1 MSIPLLHFCLT
12 VFKQSNI
19 ISQQKKTKPKHNYVL
34 TIHLPPGSQRTVANA
49 ENKEPQPF
57 KTIT

>member
-1 MSIPLLHFCLT
+1 MPISLLHFCLS

-19 ISQQKKTKPKHNYVL
+19 ISQQKNKTKQNNVP